1 MLHSFL
7 QRLFVSNI
15 SWLQDWLQDCGVL
28 EIKNP
33 GFLQGPFWF

>member
-15 SWLQDWLQDCGVL
+15 SWLQDWLQD
-28 EIKNP
+28 
-33 GFLQGPFWF
+33 GPFWF